1 MLNSGEKNSRF
12 GKNSYSV
19 RIAKY
24 WNKLPDNI
32 TNVPSINAFKN
43 RLDKHWKDED
53 IYYLD
58 YKSEMEKVRFK
69 ESDVFLRNE
78 LVSGSYWLC
87 NIFHASIISPR
98 IRLYANVGYGFFF

>member
-1 MLNSGEKNSRF
+1 M
-12 GKNSYSV
+12 

-32 TNVPSINAFKN
+32 ANAPSINAFKN

-58 YKSEMEKVRFK
+58 YKSEITGSHVNRNLSDNRNTN
-69 ESDVFLRNE
+69 ESSEEEPIRSCARN
-78 LVSGSYWLC
+78 
-87 NIFHASIISPR
+87 HH
-98 IRLYANVGYGFFF
+98 